1 MDDKI
6 LKILKATLVVS
17 ILNMIVT
24 LINLFVKIG
33 G

>member
-6 LKILKATLVVS
+6 LKILKTTLVVS